1 MKKILLI
8 FFFILL
14 NVKEAFSEIK
24 EIFCVSEN
32 SVRYVDGV
40 KQEIQ
45 KINREVQITKETG
58 TTKWCINVGWS
69 GLGESR
75 CSYFN
80 NQDILS
86 FNWHIPFVNF
96 DLTRSPYTNEEDK
109 LKNRENYE
117 RWLKKRIKEF
127 YIIDVRNK
135 KFRYEMSSVNIYP
148 EVYKG
153 KIFHSVADGSCEIK

>member
-1 MKKILLI
+1 MKIILIILAILI
-8 FFFILL
+8 TTSS
-14 NVKEAFSEIK
+14 KSFSEIK

-45 KINREVQITKETG
+45 KINREVQITKEIG

-109 LKNRENYE
+109 LKNKENYE
-117 RWLKKRIKEF
+117 RWLKRRLKEF
-127 YIIDVRNK
+127 YIIDARNK
-135 KFRYEMSSVNIYP
+135 KFRYEVSSVNIYP
-148 EVYKG
+148 EIYKG